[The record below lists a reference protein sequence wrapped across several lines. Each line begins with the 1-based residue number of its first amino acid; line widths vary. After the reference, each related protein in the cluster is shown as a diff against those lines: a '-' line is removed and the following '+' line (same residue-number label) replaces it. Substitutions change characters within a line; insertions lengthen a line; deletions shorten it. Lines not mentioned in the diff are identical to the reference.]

1 MTVAQPSAAIQ
12 GDDLVARRPSARRV
26 DIVLASKE

>member
-26 DIVLASKE
+26 DIVFESKE